1 MKRNEW
7 MLILVSLSAVISLF
21 FYQTVFY
28 GKVPFPGDILA
39 SDFQPWRSTSYM
51 GYGAGGIPNKAQYP
65 DTIRQMY
72 PWKTAVVN
80 SLKLGRLPL
89 WNPYNFSGSPLLAN
103 FQSAALYPLRILY
116 LFMSQIDAW
125 TILVITQPLLAVL
138 FTYLFSRKIGMG
150 ALGSSMAA
158 VSYGF
163 SGFMAVWLEYNT
175 IGHVVLWLPLMLLAI
190 EHIRERTNALWL
202 GIYALSHLM
211 SLLAGH
217 PQVYAY
223 ACAFSVTYGL
233 FRTNRAMWPYLLG
246 FTALGIGVA
255 GLQIVPGIE
264 LVSHAARS
272 PHDPGNLFAK
282 ILIHPGQ
289 LFALPFPNLFG
300 NPATRTY
307 WPSDTFVGKVT
318 TIGLIPLFFSL
329 SALRRKDAVSKWFI
343 LATFATVMLLTSN
356 PITQILYRVPIP
368 LFTSSS
374 PTLMSFL
381 LAFSLSMMCG
391 LGLDFWLRDKHSLKK
406 LLRRTIEVAGIF
418 AVLFIGTKLPFT
430 PELSLHAGVAM
441 RALVYGMMLSAATLG
456 LFWIAIALPKMR
468 TYAVTILLVI
478 HILDLF
484 VFFNRFNP
492 FVSKELVFPEHKTI
506 TYLSSAQSG
515 RYWGYGTANISA
527 NFATQYRLFSPEGYD
542 PLYPKWY
549 GEFLYAYRNGQ
560 LMEIF
565 DNASRSDAAISSRFG
580 DGGLSDITK
589 RKVLSALSVRY
600 ILDRM
605 ENAGSEQ
612 TYPTNIIKKIHNFD
626 DWAVYE
632 NTEALP
638 RAFVAGE
645 SKAYVTSK
653 DFSDIFFSDGF
664 NPLTTALFPAGAGVA
679 GGTPAT
685 GSATITSYEPER
697 LTVKTESTVSGTL
710 VVTDTYYPGW
720 KATIDGKPI
729 TITRVNWTMRGITIP
744 SGKHEVIMTYAPFSV
759 TLGILLSVTSLGATI
774 ILLLIIQK
782 KKL

>member
-7 MLILVSLSAVISLF
+7 VWILIILSAITSLF
-21 FYQTVFY
+21 FYQTIFR
-28 GKVPFPGDILA
+28 GKVPFPGDILV

-72 PWKTAVVN
+72 PWKTAVIH
-80 SLKLGRLPL
+80 SLKQGKLPL

-103 FQSAALYPLRILY
+103 FQSAALYPPGILY
-116 LFMSQIDAW
+116 MLLAQIDAW
-125 TILVITQPLLAVL
+125 TILVIAQPLLATL
-138 FTYLFSRKIGMG
+138 FTYLFGRKIGMG
-150 ALGSSMAA
+150 TLGSWMAA

-190 EHIRERTNALWL
+190 EHIRERPSAQWL
-202 GIYALSHLM
+202 GIYTSAHVM

-223 ACAFSVTYGL
+223 AGAFTLVFGL
-233 FRTNRAMWPYLLG
+233 FRLNRTMWPYLLG
-246 FTALGIGVA
+246 FTALGIGIA
-255 GLQIVPGIE
+255 GLQIIPGAE
-264 LVSHAARS
+264 LISHAARS

-307 WPSDTFVGKVT
+307 WPADTFVGKVT
-318 TIGLIPLFFSL
+318 SIGLIPLFFSL
-329 SALRRKDAVSKWFI
+329 SALRRKDTVSKWFV
-343 LATFATVMLLTSN
+343 LAAIATTVLLTTN

-381 LAFSLSMMCG
+381 LAFSLSMVCG
-391 LGLDFWLRDKHSLKK
+391 LGLDFWIRDKHSLKK
-406 LLRRTIEVAGIF
+406 LLRRTIQVVALF

-441 RALVYGMMLSAATLG
+441 RALIYGMALSAATLG
-456 LFWIAIALPKMR
+456 LFLVAIALPKLR
-468 TYAVTILLVI
+468 TTAITVLLII
-478 HILDLF
+478 HVLDLF
-484 VFFNRFNP
+484 IFFNRFNP
-492 FVSKELVFPEHKTI
+492 FVPKELVFPEHKTI
-506 TYLSSAQSG
+506 EYLSSVETN

-527 NFATQYRLFSPEGYD
+527 NFASQYRLYSPEGYD

-560 LMEIF
+560 PMEIF
-565 DNASRSDAAISSRFG
+565 DNASRSDAAVASRFG
-580 DGGLSDITK
+580 DGGLSDVTK

-605 ENAGSEQ
+605 ENASSEQ
-612 TYPTNIIKKIHNFD
+612 TYPPGIIKKIMDFD
-626 DWAVYE
+626 DWSIYE
-632 NTEALP
+632 NTTALP
-638 RAFVAGE
+638 RAFIAGE
-645 SKAYVTSK
+645 SKTYTNGS
-653 DFSDIFFSDGF
+653 DFSGQFFSEGF
-664 NPLTTALFPAGAGVA
+664 NPLTTALFPAVQKQASGI
-679 GGTPAT
+679 PAS
-685 GSATITSYEPER
+685 GSAAIISYEPER
-697 LTVKTESTVSGTL
+697 IVIKTDSTVSGTL
-710 VVTDTYYPGW
+710 ILTDTYYPGW
-720 KATIDGKPI
+720 KATVDGKPQDI
-729 TITRVNWTMRGITIP
+729 QKVNWTMRGIAIQQ
-744 SGKHEVIMTYAPFSV
+744 GGHEVILTYEPNSV
-759 TLGILLSVTSLGATI
+759 RWGILLSATSLGATI
-774 ILLLIIQK
+774 IGLLAARRK
-782 KKL
+782 KQ